1 MASRADA
8 NASIEASQQ
17 ALAATLA
24 QSSRR
29 CSLLDHRAVLLK
41 RAAELRA
48 VAERRAAALKA
59 RRKQLEESTQK
70 LFERRRRHE
79 ARAVQWATARR
90 QLEVKRS
97 RISREEFLQDPAQ
110 HYAVL
115 GAFHVYQELSVVST
129 ALQTER
135 RRKCAEAASVFP
147 LKRIG
152 SGDAPSLHTMTL
164 GQVQCFTGMG
174 VLRDE
179 DVRDLRAA
187 LSFLVHLLVVVARYL
202 DVTLPFPCILGRG
215 VAASYANENCGS
227 VASTRVCAGGHGRGR
242 EMFRVEGDDTIEGSA
257 SYDDHGLVV
266 GGVPTAASPRVT
278 RARSRSPDL
287 NAPWWISPCV
297 LHPFTG
303 RWLYFSIY
311 DGICTREF
319 ETAIRLIDEDLRQ
332 MCACQGEASPA
343 HFSTLQ
349 LLAHLLSAP
358 HLGCSSPPRPASVNS
373 SSATETPGTSSA
385 ASGTRDSAVSSA
397 TVFSPALGFVARPR
411 TESESLVS
419 SRGPTRHGSPRL
431 TVSSAPV
438 SARDITVYEDGE
450 WTVVEHEDSG
460 VI

>member
-8 NASIEASQQ
+8 NVAIEASQQ
-17 ALAATLA
+17 ALAASLA

-29 CSLLDHRAVLLK
+29 CSLLDRRAVLLK
-41 RAAELRA
+41 RTAELRA
-48 VAERRAAALKA
+48 VAERRAAALKV
-59 RRKQLEESTQK
+59 RRKQLEESTDK
-70 LFERRRRHE
+70 LLERRRRHE
-79 ARAVQWATARR
+79 ARAVQWASARR
-90 QLEVKRS
+90 QLEMKRS

-110 HYAVL
+110 HHAVL
-115 GAFHVYQELSVVST
+115 GAFHIYQELYVVSS
-129 ALQTER
+129 ALQAER
-135 RRKCAEAASVFP
+135 RRRCAEAASVFP

-152 SGDAPSLHTMTL
+152 SGDAPSLHTLTL
-164 GQVQCFTGMG
+164 GQVQCFTGLG

-179 DVRDLRAA
+179 EVRDLRAA
-187 LSFLVHLLVVVARYL
+187 LSFLVHLLAVVAKYL
-202 DVTLPFPCILGRG
+202 DVTLPFPCILGQG
-215 VAASYANENCGS
+215 AAASQTSESCGS
-227 VASTRVCAGGHGRGR
+227 VARSRACAADDGRVP
-242 EMFRVEGDDTIEGSA
+242 EMFRVEGDSNVEGSA

-266 GGVPTAASPRVT
+266 RGSPTVAFPRET

-287 NAPWWISPCV
+287 NAPWWIWPCV
-297 LHPFTG
+297 LHPFTA
-303 RWLYFSIY
+303 RWLYFSVY

-319 ETAIRLIDEDLRQ
+319 ETAIRLIDENLRQ
-332 MCACQGEASPA
+332 MCACQGEASPV
-343 HFSTLQ
+343 HLGTLQ

-397 TVFSPALGFVARPR
+397 TVFSPALGFSARPR